1 MKNELQR
8 ISKRRKET
16 FIKFIE
22 ERLNIE
28 RRKNLFA
35 IENGDEKK
43 L

>member
-1 MKNELQR
+1 MNYKGY
-8 ISKRRKET
+8 RKEGET